1 MVIVT
6 GAASG
11 LGRETALRLA
21 REGAALVLVDVDEA
35 ALRTLKAGIGSIDA
49 SQKAVAVVADVSKEK
64 DVHRYVQKAVK
75 TFGRID
81 GFFNNAGIEGRQNP
95 TESFGAK
102 EFDKVVG
109 INLNGVFYGMA
120 ACWK

>member
-35 ALRTLKAGIGSIDA
+35 ALRSLKAGIGSIDA

-81 GFFNNAGIEGRQNP
+81 GFFNNAGTEGRRNP
-95 TESFGAK
+95 TSASATCRK
-102 EFDKVVG
+102 WPRWHASCCRRRRP
-109 INLNGVFYGMA
+109 LSTA
-120 ACWK
+120 P